1 MNTKG
6 VILVV
11 SGPAGSGKGTVC
23 RILRESGEFAVS
35 VSRTTRKPRPGEID
49 GKDYIFIDKAEFTRL
64 LDEGDFIEHNVYCDE
79 YYGTPKKATEQ
90 IIAEGKNVILE
101 IDVNGGEQV
110 KRQCPDAVLVMLMPP
125 TFSEQ
130 ESRLRG
136 RGTETEEKIQSRLAQ
151 TRLELEELKHYD
163 YIVYNYTNE
172 TERAAEELASIAR
185 AERCAVRRNPDAKKK
200 YFAN

>member
-1 MNTKG
+1 MSKG
-6 VILVV
+6 ILMVV

-23 RILRESGEFAVS
+23 RILRESGEFSVS
-35 VSRTTRKPRPGEID
+35 VSRTTRNPRPGEVD
-49 GKDYIFIDKAEFTRL
+49 GKDYLFVDKTEFKRL
-64 LDEGDFIEHNVYCDE
+64 LDEGDFIEHNEYCNE
-79 YYGTPKKATEQ
+79 FYGTPKKATEA

-136 RGTETEEKIQSRLAQ
+136 RGTETEEKIRSRLAQ
-151 TRLELEELKHYD
+151 TKVELEELCH
-163 YIVYNYTNE
+163 
-172 TERAAEELASIAR
+172 
-185 AERCAVRRNPDAKKK
+185 
-200 YFAN
+200 

>member
-1 MNTKG
+1 MRRG
-6 VILVV
+6 ILMVV

-23 RILRESGEFAVS
+23 RILRESGEFSVS
-35 VSRTTRKPRPGEID
+35 VSRTTRNPRPGELD
-49 GKDYIFIDKAEFTRL
+49 GKDYLFVSKDEFRRL
-64 LDEGDFIEHNVYCDE
+64 LDEGDFIEHNEYCNE
-79 YYGTPKKATEQ
+79 YYGTPKKATEA

-101 IDVNGGEQV
+101 IDVNGGAQV

-125 TFSEQ
+125 TFAEQ

-151 TRLELEELKHYD
+151 TKIELDQLCHYD
-163 YIVYNYTNE
+163 YIVYNYDGE
-172 TERAAEELASIAR
+172 TQRAADEIVSIAK
-185 AERCAVRRNPDAKKK
+185 AEKCATYRNPDAKKK